1 MLARIQTVY
10 LFLAAVCAALNIGV
24 VPFWK
29 YEFSNPDAAPMMLYG
44 FGSFGKGLSMGILFW
59 IFNAGIAVATLLPL
73 INIALFNNRRL
84 QAKLALIVAAVEIIA
99 IAFGTVAALAL
110 QAKLGSDSVRHV
122 PQLGFILLVISP
134 IFALLARRGIL
145 KDEEIATA
153 YKRL

>member
-1 MLARIQTVY
+1 
-10 LFLAAVCAALNIGV
+10 
-24 VPFWK
+24 
-29 YEFSNPDAAPMMLYG
+29 
-44 FGSFGKGLSMGILFW
+44 
-59 IFNAGIAVATLLPL
+59 LPL

-84 QAKLALIVAAVEIIA
+84 QAKLALIIAAVEIVA

-122 PQLGFILLVISP
+122 PQLGFVLLVISP